1 MGKSRVNKT
10 GLAALLA
17 LLPGALYAQDL
28 AAFEKR
34 VTEFT
39 LDNGL
44 HFIVAERHE
53 APVVSFHTYVNAGAV
68 DDPQG
73 QTGLA
78 HMFEHMAFKGTAEI
92 GSRDWV
98 KEKTAIADI
107 EQRYDALDA
116 ERAKGPTADAGKVK
130 ALEADLKTAIDSA
143 ASYVES
149 NLYPRIIEENGG
161 SGLNAS
167 TGEDS
172 TDFFYSLPSN
182 RIELW
187 YLLESQR
194 FKDPVYREFYKER
207 DVVRE
212 ERRMRVESN
221 PQGTLMETLMASAI
235 EAQPYRRPAGGWPS
249 DIENL
254 RVKDA
259 EKFFHTYYGPS
270 NITIAIVGDVDPA
283 KARQMAI
290 RYFGPIPARP
300 LPLRPTTFDPA
311 QVGPKVAEVHV
322 PSQPI
327 EVIAYKRPDEYDKDD
342 PVFDVISGILSN
354 GRTGLLYKSL
364 VRDQK
369 VALEAGA
376 DASAPG
382 SKYPNLFL
390 LYLVPNMG
398 RTVAENEKALNAVLD
413 SLKTS
418 KVDAET
424 LTRVKTKARAAVIR
438 QLDSNSGLA
447 ALLAEYYAT
456 YGDWRKLFTSIQDI
470 DKVTADDVQRVA
482 RTYFDDR
489 TRTTAFISAP
499 AGGGQ

>member
-1 MGKSRVNKT
+1 MKLQRW
-10 GLAALLA
+10 AAWFA
-17 LLPGALYAQDL
+17 LVPVAAFAQDL
-28 AAFEKR
+28 KEFEKH

-44 HFIVAERHE
+44 HFIVVERHQ

-92 GSRDWV
+92 GSKDWIN
-98 KEKTAIADI
+98 EKQSIAEI

-116 ERAKGPTADAGKVK
+116 ERAKGRLADPARVTTLQAGLK
-130 ALEADLKTAIDSA
+130 AAIDKA
-143 ASYVES
+143 ATYVET

-194 FKDPVYREFYKER
+194 FKDPVFREFYKER

-221 PQGTLMETLMASAI
+221 PQGALFETLTATAI
-235 EAQPYRRPAGGWPS
+235 EAHPYRRPAGGWPS

-259 EKFFHTYYGPS
+259 EKFFRTYYGPS
-270 NITIAIVGDVDPA
+270 NITIAIVGDIDPA
-283 KARQMAI
+283 LAHSMARK
-290 RYFGPIPARP
+290 YFGPIPSRP
-300 LPLRPTTFDPA
+300 LPPRPTTFDPPQDGA
-311 QVGPKVAEVHV
+311 KLAEVNGA
-322 PSQPI
+322 SQPI
-327 EVIAYKRPDEYDKDD
+327 ELIAYKRPDQYDKDD
-342 PVFDVISGILSN
+342 PVFDVISGILSS

-364 VRDQK
+364 VRDQRM
-369 VALEAGA
+369 ALDAGA
-376 DASAPG
+376 ESSLPG

-398 RTVAENEKALNAVLD
+398 RTLRENEKALNQILD
-413 SLKTS
+413 GLRNQ
-418 KVDAET
+418 KVDAEI
-424 LTRVKTKARAAVIR
+424 LTRVKTKNRASVIR
-438 QLDSNSGLA
+438 SLDSNSGLA
-447 ALLAEYYAT
+447 AVLTEYYAA

-470 DKVTADDVQRVA
+470 EKVTADDVQRVA
-482 RTYFDDR
+482 RTYLDDR
-489 TRTTAFISAP
+489 ARTTVYIKSP
-499 AGGGQ
+499 AGDAQ